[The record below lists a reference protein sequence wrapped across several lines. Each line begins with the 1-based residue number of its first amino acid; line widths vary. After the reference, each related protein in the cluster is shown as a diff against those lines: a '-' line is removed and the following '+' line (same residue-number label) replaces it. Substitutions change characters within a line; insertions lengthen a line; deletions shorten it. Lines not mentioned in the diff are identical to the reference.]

1 MAIPP
6 SSRMLHEQ
14 KLFLRLHTPSNLL
27 IYIVKDKERAGKQ
40 MNEKVAFLPAFIQSY
55 FIAVG
60 VLLGGAMIGA
70 LGAFLSGGQPLT
82 AMYRFAGDLRIW
94 AVVAAI
100 GGTFDT
106 FYVVE
111 RGLFLGETKDIVR
124 QFLLI
129 LSAMGGAQTGV
140 AIITWLT
147 QEHISP

>member
-1 MAIPP
+1 
-6 SSRMLHEQ
+6 
-14 KLFLRLHTPSNLL
+14 
-27 IYIVKDKERAGKQ
+27 
-40 MNEKVAFLPAFIQSY
+40 MNEKIAFLPAFIQSY
-55 FIAVG
+55 FIAAG

-70 LGAFLSGGQPLT
+70 LGAFLSGEQPLT

-106 FYVVE
+106 FYMVE
-111 RGLFLGETKDIVR
+111 RGLFFGETRDIVR

-140 AIITWLT
+140 TIITWLT
-147 QEHISP
+147 QEHISS

>member
-1 MAIPP
+1 
-6 SSRMLHEQ
+6 
-14 KLFLRLHTPSNLL
+14 
-27 IYIVKDKERAGKQ
+27 
-40 MNEKVAFLPAFIQSY
+40 MNEKIAFLPAFIQSY
-55 FIAVG
+55 FIAAG

-70 LGAFLSGGQPLT
+70 LGAFLSGEQPLT

-106 FYVVE
+106 FYMVE
-111 RGLFLGETKDIVR
+111 RGFFFGETRDIVK

-140 AIITWLT
+140 TIITWLT
-147 QEHISP
+147 QEHISS

>member
-1 MAIPP
+1 M
-6 SSRMLHEQ
+6 S
-14 KLFLRLHTPSNLL
+14 
-27 IYIVKDKERAGKQ
+27 
-40 MNEKVAFLPAFIQSY
+40 EKMPFLPAFIQSY
-55 FIAVG
+55 FIAAG

-70 LGAFLSGGQPLT
+70 LGAFLSGEQPLT

-106 FYVVE
+106 FYMVE
-111 RGLFLGETKDIVR
+111 RGFFFGETRDIIK

-140 AIITWLT
+140 TIITWLT
-147 QEHISP
+147 QEHISS

>member
-1 MAIPP
+1 MSEKMP
-6 SSRMLHEQ
+6 
-14 KLFLRLHTPSNLL
+14 FLS
-27 IYIVKDKERAGKQ
+27 
-40 MNEKVAFLPAFIQSY
+40 AFIQSY

-70 LGAFLSGGQPLT
+70 LGAFLSGEQPLT

-106 FYVVE
+106 FYMVE
-111 RGLFLGETKDIVR
+111 RGFFFGETRDIIK

-140 AIITWLT
+140 TIITWLT
-147 QEHISP
+147 QEHISS